1 MSLILGCLRIRRF
14 LVLLYTLSIGK
25 IIIVDWEVIETLS
38 VNYVYSILLDWISLI
53 FLRVVLLISRAVLF
67 YRDEYILHE
76 KTKIIFALVVLLF
89 VISIMFLI
97 IRPRLIRVILGWDG
111 LGLVSY
117 LLVIYYQNY
126 KSYSAGIITCLTNR
140 IGDRALLVAMGWA
153 LGWGSFD
160 FFYYLR
166 FNNKEVVIISIFII
180 LAAITKRA
188 QIPFS
193 SWLPAAIAAPTPVSA
208 LVHSS
213 TLVTAGVYLLIRF
226 FPLIAR
232 SWIRKFLFYSGILTM
247 IISRLGAIYEIDLK
261 KIIALSTLRQLGLI
275 ITSLGIG
282 LYTLAFFHLL
292 THALFK
298 ASLFLCAGSIIHL
311 FRGSQDLR
319 ALKGVINYLPIT
331 SSCLLICS
339 LSLGGTPFLSA
350 FYSKDKI
357 IEEALNH
364 GFNGVCLILLIL
376 SIIMT
381 IIYSFRLVYYI
392 RIESL
397 RMNYELNH
405 DRRSICKRI
414 LLLTLGGIIGGGLLR
429 WFLFDGVYDN
439 LWALLKERVLFIVIR
454 GLILGIFIKF
464 NSMAFWRRFIRS
476 IWFFSSFRR
485 KFIIHRRGLYAKLL
499 FKSWDYGWNECF
511 GPQGLKEEMGGLSNV
526 LSSMNQGFYKIILI
540 IFVSLIILLVLL
552 FYWHSLCKAWCW
564 SHQEDSYLLVWLR
577 VLKPIKRLKVFLYY

>member
-1 MSLILGCLRIRRF
+1 MILGFLRITRFLILLF
-14 LVLLYTLSIGK
+14 TLSIGK
-25 IIIVDWEVIETLS
+25 IIIIDWGIIETLS
-38 VNYVYSILLDWISLI
+38 VDYVYRILLDWVRLV

-76 KTKIIFALVVLLF
+76 KTKVMFALVVLLF
-89 VISIMFLI
+89 VISIIFLI
-97 IRPRLIRVILGWDG
+97 ISPNLIRVILGWDG

-166 FNNKEVVIISIFII
+166 FNNKEVIIISIFII

-226 FPLIAR
+226 FPLIIR
-232 SWIRKFLFYSGILTM
+232 SWIRKFLFYSGILTI

-261 KIIALSTLRQLGLI
+261 KIIALSTLRQLGLM

-298 ASLFLCAGSIIHL
+298 ASLFLCAGRIIHL
-311 FRGSQDLR
+311 FNGSQDLR

-357 IEEALNH
+357 IEEALNQ
-364 GFNGVCLILLIL
+364 GFNGICLILLML
-376 SIIMT
+376 SVIIT

-397 RMNYELNH
+397 RMSYELNH
-405 DRRSICKRI
+405 DRRSICKRM
-414 LLLTLGGIIGGGLLR
+414 LLLTLGGIIGGRLFRWLL
-429 WFLFDGVYDN
+429 FEGVYDN
-439 LWALLKERVLFIVIR
+439 LRVLLKERVLLIVVR
-454 GLILGIFIKF
+454 GFVLGVFMKF
-464 NSMAFWRRFIRS
+464 NSIIFWRRFIRS
-476 IWFFSSFRR
+476 IWFFSSLRTKFMIYRR
-485 KFIIHRRGLYAKLL
+485 ELYAKLL
-499 FKSWDYGWNECF
+499 LKSWDYGWNECF
-511 GPQGLKEEMGGLSNV
+511 GPQGLKREIRGLSNV
-526 LSSMNQGFYKIILI
+526 LRPINQGLFKMMLI

-552 FYWHSLCKAWCW
+552 FY
-564 SHQEDSYLLVWLR
+564 
-577 VLKPIKRLKVFLYY
+577 

>member
-1 MSLILGCLRIRRF
+1 MILSFLRITRFLILLF
-14 LVLLYTLSIGK
+14 TLSIGK
-25 IIIVDWEVIETLS
+25 IIIIDWEIIETLS
-38 VNYVYSILLDWISLI
+38 VDYVYRILLDWVRLI

-76 KTKIIFALVVLLF
+76 KTKVMFALVVLLF

-97 IRPRLIRVILGWDG
+97 ISPNLIRVILGWDG

-166 FNNKEVVIISIFII
+166 YNNKEIIIISIFII

-226 FPLIAR
+226 FPLIIR
-232 SWIRKFLFYSGILTM
+232 SWIRKFLFYSGILTI

-298 ASLFLCAGSIIHL
+298 ASLFLCAGRIIHL
-311 FRGSQDLR
+311 FSGSQDLR

-357 IEEALNH
+357 IEEALNQ
-364 GFNGVCLILLIL
+364 GFNGVCLTLLML
-376 SIIMT
+376 SVIIT

-397 RMNYELNH
+397 RMSYELNH
-405 DRRSICKRI
+405 DRRPMCKRM
-414 LLLTLGGIIGGGLLR
+414 LLLTLGGIIGGRLFR
-429 WFLFDGVYDN
+429 WLLFDGVYDN
-439 LWALLKERVLFIVIR
+439 LRVLLKERVLLIVVR
-454 GLILGIFIKF
+454 GFVLGVFMKF
-464 NSMAFWRRFIRS
+464 NSIIFWRRFIRS
-476 IWFFSSFRR
+476 IWFFSSLRTKFMIYRR
-485 KFIIHRRGLYAKLL
+485 ELYAKLL
-499 FKSWDYGWNECF
+499 YKSWDYGWNECF
-511 GPQGLKEEMGGLSNV
+511 GPQGLKREIRKLSNV
-526 LSSMNQGFYKIILI
+526 LRLINQGLFKMILI

-552 FYWHSLCKAWCW
+552 FY
-564 SHQEDSYLLVWLR
+564 
-577 VLKPIKRLKVFLYY
+577 